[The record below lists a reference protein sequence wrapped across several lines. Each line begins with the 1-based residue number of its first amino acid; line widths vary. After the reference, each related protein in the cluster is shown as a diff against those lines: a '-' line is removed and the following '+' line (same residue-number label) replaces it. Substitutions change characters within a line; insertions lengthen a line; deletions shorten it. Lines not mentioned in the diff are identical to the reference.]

1 MSYKSHQ
8 TPLEHK
14 RLLQI
19 AREYRQQ
26 GYDVT
31 LYPEATDLPAELAS
45 CPFDLIAQNGSQH
58 VAVEVRSRE
67 HLTLNGPED
76 LRRMSDLVNQVPNWE
91 LELVVTNPRNKAS
104 VPGQKAS

>member
-1 MSYKSHQ
+1 MSYKNHQ
-8 TPLEHK
+8 TPLEHR
-14 RLLQI
+14 RLLQV

-31 LYPEATDLPAELAS
+31 LYPSEEDLPSELAS
-45 CPFDLIAQNGSQH
+45 CPFDLVARNGEKH

-76 LRRMSDLVNQVPNWE
+76 LRRMSDLIGQMPDWE
-91 LELVVTNPRNKAS
+91 LELVVTNPRDRAKHPEPKAS
-104 VPGQKAS
+104 